1 MDIKDYDK
9 LTSAGEILLD
19 LFCGLLPL
27 RLREFS
33 EDKLTYQKNA
43 ICDSLT
49 TPCQTKINLCHG
61 ILPLPP
67 FFTFWD
73 IPFHCSLYCVV
84 WNGRGC
90 SILVVKLSAVSRL
103 SLGQTENR
111 ELSQELPTKGPTIYL
126 LRGGVGDFWSSRIF
140 FSSSL
145 VGRIFFSLF
154 CHNLSITIVLHAI
167 IFFRQALTGIFFSK
181 SPTPA

>member
-1 MDIKDYDK
+1 MDIKDFDK

-27 RLREFS
+27 CLREFS

-49 TPCQTKINLCHG
+49 TPCQTKINFCHG

-67 FFTFWD
+67 FFTFWG
-73 IPFHCSLYCVV
+73 IPFHCSLYSVV
-84 WNGRGC
+84 WDGRGC
-90 SILVVKLSAVSRL
+90 SILVVKLSAGSRL
-103 SLGQTENR
+103 TLGQTENR

-126 LRGGVGDFWSSRIF
+126 LRGGVGDFWSSRNF
-140 FSSSL
+140 FSSNLAPVVQTLDSAIH
-145 VGRIFFSLF
+145 RINHCPADSVIDFPNTYPLDSD
-154 CHNLSITIVLHAI
+154 LS
-167 IFFRQALTGIFFSK
+167 GG
-181 SPTPA
+181 